1 MEEKQ
6 YGIFPINLQLF
17 AEDGG
22 GDDGTGVTDTGGTAQ
37 QGDSGKE
44 GDAGSGE
51 VKTYTEEQV
60 AEMKAAWQKEEDEK
74 RQKEIDDAKKEE
86 KRLSKLSDEERKA
99 EEDAKKLKN
108 LEDREKAVARKE
120 QLSDIREELTKRK
133 LSVDF
138 AEFFITEDPKKSL
151 ERIQTFEK
159 NFQSAVEEAV
169 KSKIKGTSIKVGEDT
184 SNDIGKSIATEKNA
198 VSKPEFNPWK

>member
-6 YGIFPINLQLF
+6 YGMIPINLQLF
-17 AEDGG
+17 AEDGDGG
-22 GDDGTGVTDTGGTAQ
+22 GDTGAIDTGSTAQ

-44 GDAGSGE
+44 GDSGSGE

-60 AEMKAAWQKEEDEK
+60 AEMKATWQKEEDEK

-120 QLSDIREELTKRK
+120 QLSEIRDELTKRK
-133 LSVDF
+133 LPIGF

-151 ERIQTFEK
+151 EAIQTFEK
-159 NFQSAVEEAV
+159 TFQAAVEEAV
-169 KSKIKGTSIKVGEDT
+169 QSKIKGTSIKMGNGGSD
-184 SNDIGKSIATEKNA
+184 DIGKSIATEKNS

>member
-1 MEEKQ
+1 MKEKE
-6 YGIFPINLQLF
+6 YGMIPINLQLF
-17 AEDGG
+17 AEDGDGG
-22 GDDGTGVTDTGGTAQ
+22 GDTGAIDTGSTAQ

-51 VKTYTEEQV
+51 AKTYTEEQV

-74 RQKEIDDAKKEE
+74 RQKEIDDVKKEE

-99 EEDAKKLKN
+99 EEDAKKLKV

-120 QLSDIREELTKRK
+120 QLSDIRDELMKRK
-133 LSVDF
+133 LPVGF
-138 AEFFITEDPKKSL
+138 AEFFIAEDPKKSL
-151 ERIQTFEK
+151 EAIQTFEK
-159 NFQSAVEEAV
+159 TFQTAVEEAV
-169 KSKIKGTSIKVGEDT
+169 KSKIKGTSIKMGNGGSD
-184 SNDIGKSIATEKNA
+184 DIGKSIATEKNS

>member
-6 YGIFPINLQLF
+6 YGAFPINLQLF
-17 AEDGG
+17 AEDGDG
-22 GDDGTGVTDTGGTAQ
+22 DGTTGATDTGEAAQ

-44 GDAGSGE
+44 GDSGSGE

-60 AEMKAAWQKEEDEK
+60 TEMKAAWQKEEDEK

-86 KRLSKLSDEERKA
+86 KRLLKLSDEERKA

-120 QLSDIREELTKRK
+120 QLSDIRDELTKRK
-133 LSVDF
+133 LPVDF
-138 AEFFITEDPKKSL
+138 AEFFIAEDPKKSL
-151 ERIQTFEK
+151 EGIQIFEK
-159 NFQSAVEEAV
+159 TFQAAVEEAV
-169 KSKIKGTSIKVGEDT
+169 KSKIKGTSIKMGNGGSD
-184 SNDIGKSIATEKNA
+184 DIGKSIATEKNS

>member
-6 YGIFPINLQLF
+6 YGMFPINLQLF
-17 AEDGG
+17 AEDSAGG
-22 GDDGTGVTDTGGTAQ
+22 GDTGAINSGGVAQ

-44 GDAGSGE
+44 GDAGFGK
-51 VKTYTEEQV
+51 VKTYSEEQV
-60 AEMKAAWQKEEDEK
+60 AEMKATWQKEEDEK

-108 LEDREKAVARKE
+108 LEDREKAIARKE

-133 LSVDF
+133 LPVGF
-138 AEFFITEDPKKSL
+138 AEFFIAEDPKKSL
-151 ERIQTFEK
+151 EVIQTFEK
-159 NFQSAVEEAV
+159 TFRAAVEEAV
-169 KSKIKGTSIKVGEDT
+169 KSKIKGTSIKMGSGGSD
-184 SNDIGKSIATEKNA
+184 DIGKSIATEKNA
-198 VSKPEFNPWK
+198 VSKPGFNPWK